1 MKTPL
6 SPLFLRGVIIAS
18 LWQREAGRDFEMLFS
33 NLKFK

>member
-1 MKTPL
+1 MKIPL
-6 SPLFLRGVIIAS
+6 SSLFLRGVVISS